1 MVVSMDGVGTI
12 LVMQD
17 FTVLAG
23 VSLGVGT
30 DGTTGVMADL
40 DLVGTTG
47 DMDGTD
53 LSTVIILVMHMVTV
67 MATDI
72 TVVTIDSLIE
82 VMH

>member
-47 DMDGTD
+47 DTDGTD
-53 LSTVIILVMHMVTV
+53 LITVTISDMHMATV
-67 MATDI
+67 MATDT
-72 TVVTIDSLIE
+72 TVATIDILTE
-82 VMH
+82 TMH